1 VRATLGTIVAL
12 AALMAA
18 TAIEPAWAD
27 ATASPPP
34 PLVVPVP
41 AVTAVEWPVLDI
53 ASTGEP
59 VAGVEDMHFTTAST
73 DGSTTETDDGTTHTY
88 VLTADVMFAYNKA
101 KLTKKAKSTLTTI
114 ASKLAAT
121 PPAQISVTGFTDS
134 KGPAAANRTL
144 SRKRAK
150 AVATFLAARLG
161 SATTI
166 TAVGKGESHPRASN
180 ATKAG
185 RALNRRV
192 EITIPS

>member
-1 VRATLGTIVAL
+1 MSAKPGVALAL
-12 AALMAA
+12 AALVAVS
-18 TAIEPAWAD
+18 TIEPAWAD
-27 ATASPPP
+27 ATASAPP

-41 AVTAVEWPVLDI
+41 AITAVEWPVLDI
-53 ASTGEP
+53 AAAAEP
-59 VAGVEDMHFTTAST
+59 IAGVEDMHFTTAST

-101 KLTKKAKSTLTTI
+101 KLTKKAQSTLTAI
-114 ASKLAAT
+114 ATQLAAA

-134 KGPAAANRTL
+134 DGSAAANRTL
-144 SRKRAK
+144 SKKRAT
-150 AVATFLAARLG
+150 AVATFLAARRG
-161 SATTI
+161 STTTI